1 VNESNLDPLNTTFL
15 TFTLSF
21 LAVNLNTNNLEL
33 VEPAVIRLLLGVSLL
48 ILEVTEGSAIVNLAP
63 TKFGVL
69 SKLVDETVSVA
80 SREDNVVVIEPV
92 EKASVKS
99 AFKIILASLD
109 VETSKL
115 KPSNLTE
122 SLSIVLDLT
131 ATQSTYNVA
140 YELFL

>member
-15 TFTLSF
+15 IFTLSF

-33 VEPAVIRLLLGVSLL
+33 VEPAVIRLSLGVSLL
-48 ILEVTEGSAIVNLAP
+48 IARVAEGLAIVNVAP

-69 SKLVDETVSVA
+69 FKLVDETVSVA
-80 SREDNVVVIEPV
+80 SREDNVVVIGPA

-122 SLSIVLDLT
+122 FSSIVLDFT

-140 YELFL
+140 YELFI